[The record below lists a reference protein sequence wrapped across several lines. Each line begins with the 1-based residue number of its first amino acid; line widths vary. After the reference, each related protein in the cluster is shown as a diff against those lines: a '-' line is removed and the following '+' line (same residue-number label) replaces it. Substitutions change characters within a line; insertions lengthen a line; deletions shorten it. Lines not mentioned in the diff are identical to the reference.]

1 MKELGNKS
9 RTLNKLENKGK
20 IIAISSPSGGGK
32 TSVIKQ
38 ILKDFPDIVFSV
50 SVTTRPKRA
59 NEVNGIDY
67 FFVSDAEFEKR
78 IKNNEF
84 IEWERFYDYYY
95 GTLKSF
101 VDDNITIGKSVLF
114 EVDVKGALSLKK
126 IYPDSILIFIDPPS
140 FDELVTRLKNR
151 KTESELDLQ
160 KRIDRAKMELSF
172 KKDFDYIFVNDKLDK
187 VYFSIKKLIK
197 EKINKE

>member
-1 MKELGNKS
+1 M
-9 RTLNKLENKGK
+9 ENKGK
-20 IIAISSPSGGGK
+20 IIAVSSPSGGGK
-32 TSVIKQ
+32 TSVVKKL
-38 ILKDFPDIVFSV
+38 LKDFPDIVFSI
-50 SVTTRPKRA
+50 SVTTRPKRS
-59 NEVNGIDY
+59 NEVNGVDY
-67 FFVSDAEFEKR
+67 FFVSDKEFEQR

-101 VDDNITIGKSVLF
+101 VEDNINMGKSVLF

-140 FDELVTRLKNR
+140 FDELIVRLKNR
-151 KTESELDLQ
+151 KTENDSDLQ

-172 KKDFDYIFVNDKLDK
+172 KQDFDYIFVNDELNK
-187 VYFSIKKLIK
+187 VYKNVRKLIS
-197 EKINKE
+197 EEINKE

>member
-1 MKELGNKS
+1 M
-9 RTLNKLENKGK
+9 NKLENKGK

-126 IYPDSILIFIDPPS
+126 IYSDSILIFIDPPS
-140 FDELVTRLKNR
+140 FDELVKRLKNR
-151 KTESELDLQ
+151 RTESELDLQ

>member
-1 MKELGNKS
+1 M
-9 RTLNKLENKGK
+9 ENKGK
-20 IIAISSPSGGGK
+20 IIAVSSPSGGGK
-32 TSVIKQ
+32 TSVVKKL
-38 ILKDFPDIVFSV
+38 LKDFPDIVFSI
-50 SVTTRPKRA
+50 SVTTRPKRS
-59 NEVNGIDY
+59 NEVNGVDY
-67 FFVSDAEFEKR
+67 FFVSDKEFEQR

-101 VDDNITIGKSVLF
+101 VEDNINMGKSVLF

-140 FDELVTRLKNR
+140 FDELIVRLKNR
-151 KTESELDLQ
+151 KTENDSDLQ

-172 KKDFDYIFVNDKLDK
+172 KQDFDYIFVNDELNK
-187 VYFSIKKLIK
+187 VYKNVRKLIS